1 MRVLVTGSQ
10 GAIGRVVV
18 PGLAGHGH
26 EVVGM
31 DIVQGADHRVDCTDP
46 EAVDALVEQVRPD
59 GIVHLA
65 GVPTESSLPV
75 ALTSHVISTAALLE
89 AMVAHGVPRIVYA
102 SSNHAVGQTPRT
114 DLVGVDTRPRPDTF
128 YGVGKVA
135 AEALLSRY
143 ADRHGVDAVALRI
156 GSFLERPEQRRNL
169 STWLS
174 HGDTVRMVNAALTA
188 PAPGFAV
195 LYGISNNTR
204 AWWDLEAGRALGY
217 EPQDDAE
224 DFAEEITAAPESD
237 TDRADAAHVGG
248 SFATA
253 EYERSAFGD

>member
-1 MRVLVTGSQ
+1 
-10 GAIGRVVV
+10 
-18 PGLAGHGH
+18 
-26 EVVGM
+26 
-31 DIVQGADHRVDCTDP
+31 
-46 EAVDALVEQVRPD
+46 
-59 GIVHLA
+59 
-65 GVPTESSLPV
+65 
-75 ALTSHVISTAALLE
+75 
-89 AMVAHGVPRIVYA
+89 
-102 SSNHAVGQTPRT
+102 
-114 DLVGVDTRPRPDTF
+114 
-128 YGVGKVA
+128 VA

-174 HGDTVRMVNAALTA
+174 HGDTVRMVHAALTA
-188 PAPGFAV
+188 PSPGFAV

-217 EPQDDAE
+217 EPVDDAE
-224 DFAEEITAAPESD
+224 DFADEITAVPESE

-253 EYERSAFGD
+253 EYERPAFGD